1 MCVSRS
7 AVSDSATPWTVA
19 CQAPLSM
26 GFSRQDTGVGC
37 HFLLQGIFPT
47 QGLNSCLLH
56 PLHQQACSL
65 PLATWEAPVLVFI
78 IKFVFI
84 FLAELALH
92 MHLPENEYFG
102 LPGARHPWSGAGRG
116 QGSVKGGKWVCE
128 KRKPRRAEFPGGL
141 RWGPASLPR

>member
-1 MCVSRS
+1 
-7 AVSDSATPWTVA
+7 
-19 CQAPLSM
+19 M

-116 QGSVKGGKWVCE
+116 QGLWSTSQTQPPW
-128 KRKPRRAEFPGGL
+128 KPPQT
-141 RWGPASLPR
+141 PASWKDTIPEALSERDDIVNNHHDFHIVPGAQ